1 MIEICNLCKLLSNP
15 LRLDMLVRVYSDSDG
30 ANVGV
35 LADELGRSGIG
46 QSGVSQY
53 LKQLASAGII
63 RRVRAGRYVNYVPG
77 KAPDPAVRKATTAIV
92 DRMMNGKV
100 RDFAYVFDV
109 LMNPFRAKVVAAVA
123 KAGAIPALEICEK
136 LEHQAKHLRRDLQC
150 ALDAGLLTV
159 DDSDVGCA
167 VYRYVAPSDPLVEL
181 LVSLAR

>member
-1 MIEICNLCKLLSNP
+1 M
-15 LRLDMLVRVYSDSDG
+15 
-30 ANVGV
+30 
-35 LADELGRSGIG
+35 
-46 QSGVSQY
+46 
-53 LKQLASAGII
+53 
-63 RRVRAGRYVNYVPG
+63 NYVPG
-77 KAPDPAVRKATTAIV
+77 KAPDPAVRKATKAIV